1 MGMWI
6 GRNRKA
12 RVTYGF
18 DDIALVPGSV
28 TINPNEVDTSFQLG
42 PHKIAVPILASAMD
56 GVVDVSFA
64 IAMGKLGGV
73 AVLNLEGVQTRYK
86 NPEEVLDK
94 IVNTGKEE
102 ATHLLQRIYTEPIQ
116 ENLVAAR
123 VKEIKDAGVLCAVSS
138 IPQRA
143 ERFGAIAQE
152 AGADIFVVQ
161 STVSTAR
168 HSSSEYKTLDLG
180 AFCKAMRIPVII
192 GNCVTYDVTLELME
206 CGPAGLLVGVG
217 PGAACTTRGVLGLG
231 VPQVTAT
238 VDCAAARDY
247 HFKHNG
253 KYVPIITDGGMS
265 KGGDICKAFACGA
278 DAVMI
283 GSAFARAKEAPGKGF
298 HWGMATP
305 HANLPRGT
313 RIRVGVT
320 GTLKQILFGPADL
333 DDGSQNLVGALAT
346 CMGNVGARSIRE
358 FQETEIIIAPAIK
371 TEGKVFQTVQGVG
384 MGSK

>member
-18 DDIALVPGSV
+18 DEIALVPGSV

-42 PHKIAVPILASAMD
+42 PHKIGVPILASAMD
-56 GVVDVSFA
+56 GVVDVGFA

-102 ATHLLQRIYTEPIQ
+102 ATHLLQRIYTEPVQ
-116 ENLVAAR
+116 EDLVAAR
-123 VKEIKDAGVLCAVSS
+123 VREIKDAGVLCAVSS

-168 HSSSEYKTLDLG
+168 HISTEYKTLDLA

-192 GNCVTYDVTLELME
+192 GNCVTYAVTLELME

-217 PGAACTTRGVLGLG
+217 PGAACTTRGV
-231 VPQVTAT
+231 
-238 VDCAAARDY
+238 
-247 HFKHNG
+247 
-253 KYVPIITDGGMS
+253 
-265 KGGDICKAFACGA
+265 
-278 DAVMI
+278 
-283 GSAFARAKEAPGKGF
+283 
-298 HWGMATP
+298 
-305 HANLPRGT
+305 
-313 RIRVGVT
+313 
-320 GTLKQILFGPADL
+320 
-333 DDGSQNLVGALAT
+333 
-346 CMGNVGARSIRE
+346 
-358 FQETEIIIAPAIK
+358 
-371 TEGKVFQTVQGVG
+371 
-384 MGSK
+384 